1 MGSKTLI
8 VVVVGLAIL
17 ASLSLF
23 RVQET
28 ETALKLQLGRVE
40 RTDYEPGL
48 HVKLPIIETVIKFD
62 KRVQTLD
69 SAPEL
74 YLTNEKK
81 NVVVDSFVKWRV
93 VDPQRFYTS
102 TGGSPT
108 RANERLS
115 VVVQKQLKD
124 EVGKRTL
131 QQVVSGE
138 RAEIMDTLRESA
150 KQASEDLGIQIID
163 ARLRRVDLPER
174 VSQSVYD
181 RMSAER
187 KEVAQR
193 FRSEGEERARQI
205 RAEAEREREVIL
217 AEAERD
223 AQTLRGDGDGRST
236 EIYARAYGRDAEF
249 YAFYRSLDAYRNS
262 FSNASDVLLIDPSS
276 QFFRFFKGDL
286 PEPAS
291 Q

>member
-8 VVVVGLAIL
+8 VVVVGVAIL
-17 ASLSLF
+17 VALSLF

-48 HVKLPIIETVIKFD
+48 HFKLPIIETVIKFD

-69 SAPEL
+69 SEPEL

-93 VDPQRFYTS
+93 SDPHRFYTS
-102 TGGSPT
+102 TGGSPM

-138 RAEIMDTLRESA
+138 RAEIMDTLRLSA
-150 KQASEDLGIQIID
+150 KQASEDLGIEIID

-217 AEAERD
+217 AGAERD
-223 AQTLRGDGDGRST
+223 AQTLRGDGDGKST
-236 EIYARAYGRDAEF
+236 EIYATAYGRDAEF

-276 QFFRFFKGDL
+276 QFFRFFKGEL
-286 PEPAS
+286 PRPPS
-291 Q
+291 R

>member
-17 ASLSLF
+17 ASLSMF

-48 HVKLPIIETVIKFD
+48 HFKLPIIETVIKFD

-69 SAPEL
+69 SEPEL

-93 VDPQRFYTS
+93 SDPHRFYTS
-102 TGGSPT
+102 TGGSPM

-138 RAEIMDTLRESA
+138 RAEIMDTLRLSA
-150 KQASEDLGIQIID
+150 KQASEDLGIEIID

-217 AEAERD
+217 AGAERD
-223 AQTLRGDGDGRST
+223 AQTLRGEGDGKST
-236 EIYARAYGRDAEF
+236 EIYANAYGRDAEF
-249 YAFYRSLDAYRNS
+249 YSFYRSLNAYRNS

-286 PEPAS
+286 PRPANR
-291 Q
+291 

>member
-8 VVVVGLAIL
+8 VVAVGLAIL

-40 RTDYEPGL
+40 RSNYEPGL
-48 HVKLPIIETVIKFD
+48 HFKFPIIETVLKFD

-69 SAPEL
+69 SQPEL
-74 YLTNEKK
+74 YLTNELK

-93 VDPQRFYTS
+93 TNAERFYTS
-102 TGGSPT
+102 TGGSPM

-115 VVVQKQLKD
+115 AVVQRQLKD
-124 EVGKRTL
+124 EIGKRTL

-138 RAEIMDTLRESA
+138 RAEIMDKLRMSA
-150 KQASEDLGIQIID
+150 RGASDDLGIEIID
-163 ARLRRVDLPER
+163 ARLKRVDLPER
-174 VSQSVYD
+174 VSQSVFD

-205 RAEAEREREVIL
+205 RAGAEREREVII
-217 AEAERD
+217 ANAERD
-223 AQTLRGDGDGRST
+223 AQQLRGDGDARST
-236 EIYARAYGRDAEF
+236 EIYAGAYGRDAEF
-249 YAFYRSLDAYRNS
+249 YSFYRSLDAYRRS
-262 FSNASDVLLIDPSS
+262 FSNASDVLLIDSSS
-276 QFFRFFKGDL
+276 QFFRFFKGDM
-286 PEPAS
+286 PGV
-291 Q
+291 QDR